1 MVAVWVWVGRS
12 DRNGGYDLDPLVH
25 VPPHPL
31 DRVAVRA
38 VLRQEMQLDPIA
50 MIDCDRGLPDVFHL
64 PLLDGC
70 RAAPT
75 VAEGTL
81 QGKDAQAAW

>member
-1 MVAVWVWVGRS
+1 MMIAPAPKKIS
-12 DRNGGYDLDPLVH
+12 AK
-25 VPPHPL
+25 VPMNSATAAFPRFSTL
-31 DRVAVRA
+31 
-38 VLRQEMQLDPIA
+38 L
-50 MIDCDRGLPDVFHL
+50 
-64 PLLDGC
+64 LLDGC

>member
-1 MVAVWVWVGRS
+1 MREG
-12 DRNGGYDLDPLVH
+12 DRDQ
-25 VPPHPL
+25 
-31 DRVAVRA
+31 VAVR
-38 VLRQEMQLDPIA
+38 VMMIA
-50 MIDCDRGLPDVFHL
+50 PAPKKISAKVPMNSATAAFPTFSTLL
-64 PLLDGC
+64 LLDGC

>member
-1 MVAVWVWVGRS
+1 MMIAPAPKKIS
-12 DRNGGYDLDPLVH
+12 AK
-25 VPPHPL
+25 VPMNSATAAFPTFSTL
-31 DRVAVRA
+31 
-38 VLRQEMQLDPIA
+38 LSS
-50 MIDCDRGLPDVFHL
+50 
-64 PLLDGC
+64 LDGC